1 MDANSPRSSGAS
13 RSRDA
18 LGDPS
23 QPRRRPI
30 RRSALF
36 ANQTESHDV
45 AVRWM
50 GVETMER
57 LVGSPTT
64 HDIGGQMGGGSFNQS
79 TALRE
84 LGERMDQ

>member
-1 MDANSPRSSGAS
+1 
-13 RSRDA
+13 
-18 LGDPS
+18 
-23 QPRRRPI
+23 
-30 RRSALF
+30 
-36 ANQTESHDV
+36 
-45 AVRWM
+45 M